1 VTRALLDSRGHRHIA
16 EVAPHPF
23 TTIEPNI
30 GPGWYA
36 SFQDESRD
44 VVNPLHGWCE
54 LKLSGN
60 GPSSSPISES
70 SLARRMLPILVKDV
84 AGLVPGAYK
93 GRGKGNRFLADLC
106 DADVL
111 VHVVDATGQSDQD
124 GNIFHS
130 NDDSKQFSTPSEDA
144 EWIRQELH
152 RWIFHNVKAKWDSV
166 SRKGTKGGMARVL
179 ALFSGYQGPLWNVEL
194 AAKRAH
200 LDFDQVTKWTAQDLH
215 RLVAHYLS
223 IRFPICLALNKVDSL
238 QEVEPTSSSLSD
250 TSTSNNNKVSPNT
263 SIKKSQRSRPT
274 IDIIYQCQHE
284 ARLRGEVAVPVS
296 AKAEFWLQQKLS
308 RKSLPHEESNEYR
321 DEEMRLQRCLS
332 CWGSTGV
339 LEAISEAI
347 KLKPPVLVYPVNDLD
362 SELPIGWT
370 ASMTN
375 ELSSSGGPPPIL
387 RDCLQFK
394 KGSTVDDVFEALKHG
409 ALSHA
414 SIQGDFIRAEGK
426 AVSKVA
432 SSGATNK
439 EPRKHQ
445 LKRETVV
452 DETNAIMRI
461 QTNKKSVW
469 QQSR

>member
-36 SFQDESRD
+36 SFHDEIVD
-44 VVNPLHGWCE
+44 PEQIDIEPLHGWCE
-54 LKLSGN
+54 LKRGQYSSPSL
-60 GPSSSPISES
+60 PSSNDNS
-70 SLARRMLPILVKDV
+70 STEQTYRRMLPILVKDV

-111 VHVVDATGQSDQD
+111 VHVVDATGQSDKD
-124 GNIFHS
+124 GNILHAS
-130 NDDSKQFSTPSEDA
+130 DDSKQLSNPSEDA

-152 RWIFHNVKAKWDSV
+152 RWIFNNVKAKWDSV
-166 SRKGTKGGMARVL
+166 FRKGTKGGMSRVL
-179 ALFSGYQGPLWNVEL
+179 ALFSGYHGPLWNVEL

-200 LDFDQVTKWTAQDLH
+200 LNFDVVTKWTAQDLH

-238 QEVEPTSSSLSD
+238 REMDPSSSNVGNGSGI
-250 TSTSNNNKVSPNT
+250 S
-263 SIKKSQRSRPT
+263 SRLQS
-274 IDIIYQCQHE
+274 IDIIYQCQQE

-296 AKAEFWLQQKLS
+296 ARSEFWLQQKLS
-308 RKSLPHEESNEYR
+308 QKSLPHVESNEYKA
-321 DEEMRLQRCLS
+321 EEQRLQKCLS

-339 LEAISEAI
+339 LEAISEAV
-347 KLKPPVLVYPVNDLD
+347 KLKPPVLVYPVLDLD

-375 ELSSSGGPPPIL
+375 EIVASNGRMPIL

-394 KGSTVDDVFEALKHG
+394 QGSTVDDVFEALKHG

-426 AVSKVA
+426 PIRKVPL
-432 SSGATNK
+432 SSLAHTGK
-439 EPRKHQ
+439 ESRKHQ
-445 LKRETVV
+445 LKRESVV
-452 DETNAIMRI
+452 DETNAILRI

>member
-1 VTRALLDSRGHRHIA
+1 MTRALLDSRGHRHIA

-36 SFQDESRD
+36 SFHDEIED
-44 VVNPLHGWCE
+44 PNQNDIEPLHGWCE
-54 LKLSGN
+54 LKQGSHSSFTSAVLVPQA
-60 GPSSSPISES
+60 PSRQVY
-70 SLARRMLPILVKDV
+70 RRMLPILVKDV

-111 VHVVDATGQSDQD
+111 VHVVDATGQSDKD
-124 GNIFHS
+124 GNILHS
-130 NDDSKQFSTPSEDA
+130 SDDSKQFSNPSEDA

-152 RWIFHNVKAKWDSV
+152 RWIYNNVKAKWESV
-166 SRKGTKGGMARVL
+166 SRKGTKGGMSRVL
-179 ALFSGYQGPLWNVEL
+179 ALFSGYHGPLWNVEL
-194 AAKRAH
+194 AAKRAR
-200 LDFDQVTKWTAQDLH
+200 LNFDFVTKWNAQDLH

-238 QEVEPTSSSLSD
+238 REMD
-250 TSTSNNNKVSPNT
+250 SNPLGSNSNS
-263 SIKKSQRSRPT
+263 
-274 IDIIYQCQHE
+274 IDIIYKCQQE
-284 ARLRGEVAVPVS
+284 AKMRGEVAVPVS
-296 AKAEFWLQQKLS
+296 ARAEFWSQQKLS
-308 RKSLPHEESNEYR
+308 QTNLPHEESNEYKT
-321 DEEMRLQRCLS
+321 EEQRLQKCLS
-332 CWGSTGV
+332 FWGSTGV

-362 SELPIGWT
+362 SELPIGWS

-375 ELSSSGGPPPIL
+375 EITSSNGKLPIL

-394 KGSTVDDVFEALKHG
+394 QGSTVDDVFESLKHG

-426 AVSKVA
+426 PIRKVPP
-432 SSGATNK
+432 SSSLAHAGK
-439 EPRKHQ
+439 ESRKHQ
-445 LKRETVV
+445 LKRETVI
-452 DETNAIMRI
+452 DETNAILRI

>member
-1 VTRALLDSRGHRHIA
+1 M
-16 EVAPHPF
+16 APHPF

-36 SFQDESRD
+36 SFQDEIIDSD
-44 VVNPLHGWCE
+44 HIDIQPLHGWCE
-54 LKLSGN
+54 LKSGQY
-60 GPSSSPISES
+60 SSTNTVGSQY
-70 SLARRMLPILVKDV
+70 RRMLPILVKDV

-111 VHVVDATGQSDQD
+111 VHVVDATGQSDKD
-124 GNIFHS
+124 GNILHDS
-130 NDDSKQFSTPSEDA
+130 DDTKQFSNPSEDA

-152 RWIFHNVKAKWDSV
+152 RWIYNNVKAKWESV
-166 SRKGTKGGMARVL
+166 YRKGNKGGMSRVL
-179 ALFSGYQGPLWNVEL
+179 ALFSGYQGPLWNIEL
-194 AAKRAH
+194 AAKRAC
-200 LDFDQVTKWTAQDLH
+200 LNFDHVTQWSAQDLH

-238 QEVEPTSSSLSD
+238 RSSDLTSC
-250 TSTSNNNKVSPNT
+250 TNNAQTV
-263 SIKKSQRSRPT
+263 
-274 IDIIYQCQHE
+274 DIIFRCQNE
-284 ARLRGEVAVPVS
+284 AKLRGEVAVPVS
-296 AKAEFWLQQKLS
+296 AISEFWLQKKISQKN
-308 RKSLPHEESNEYR
+308 LPHMESNEYKL
-321 DEEMRLQRCLS
+321 EEERLQKCLTL
-332 CWGSTGV
+332 WGSTGV

-347 KLKPPVLVYPVNDLD
+347 RLKPPILVYPVSDLD

-375 ELSSSGGPPPIL
+375 EVLANNGKLPVL

-394 KGSTVDDVFEALKHG
+394 QGSTVDDVFEALKHG

-426 AVSKVA
+426 PIPKITSIIADVS
-432 SSGATNK
+432 NK
-439 EPRKHQ
+439 ELRKHQ
-445 LKRETVV
+445 LKRETVI
-452 DETNAIMRI
+452 DETNSILRL

-469 QQSR
+469 QQK

>member
-36 SFQDESRD
+36 SFHDEIVD
-44 VVNPLHGWCE
+44 ANQIQIEPLHGWCE
-54 LKLSGN
+54 LKQGQY
-60 GPSSSPISES
+60 S
-70 SLARRMLPILVKDV
+70 SLSSGDNNLSQAPTGQAYRRMLPILVKDV

-111 VHVVDATGQSDQD
+111 VHVVDATGQSDKD
-124 GNIFHS
+124 GNILHS
-130 NDDSKQFSTPSEDA
+130 SDDSKQFSNPSEDA

-152 RWIFHNVKAKWDSV
+152 RWIYNNVKAKWDSV
-166 SRKGTKGGMARVL
+166 FRKGTKGGMSRVL
-179 ALFSGYQGPLWNVEL
+179 ALFSGYHGPLWNVEL

-200 LDFDQVTKWTAQDLH
+200 LNFDSVTKWTAQDLH

-238 QEVEPTSSSLSD
+238 REME
-250 TSTSNNNKVSPNT
+250 SNPL
-263 SIKKSQRSRPT
+263 RSNSNG
-274 IDIIYQCQHE
+274 IEIIYKCQQE

-296 AKAEFWLQQKLS
+296 ARAEFWSQQKLS
-308 RKSLPHEESNEYR
+308 QKNLPHVESNEYKT
-321 DEEMRLQRCLS
+321 EEQRLQKCLS
-332 CWGSTGV
+332 SWGSTGV

-347 KLKPPVLVYPVNDLD
+347 KLKPPVLVYPVSDLD

-375 ELSSSGGPPPIL
+375 EISSSNGKLPIL

-394 KGSTVDDVFEALKHG
+394 QGSTVDDVFESLKHG

-426 AVSKVA
+426 PIRKVVPLSSLVHTSKE
-432 SSGATNK
+432 S
-439 EPRKHQ
+439 RKHQ

-452 DETNAIMRI
+452 DETNAILRI

-469 QQSR
+469 QHQQSR

>member
-36 SFQDESRD
+36 SFQDESHD
-44 VVNPLHGWCE
+44 VNNPLHGWCE
-54 LKLSGN
+54 LKQGN
-60 GPSSSPISES
+60 CSPSCSSPSTMEERNGNTSIY
-70 SLARRMLPILVKDV
+70 RRMLPILVKDV

-111 VHVVDATGQSDQD
+111 VHVVDATGQSDKD
-124 GNIFHS
+124 GNILLS

-152 RWIFHNVKAKWDSV
+152 RWIFNNVKAKWDSV
-166 SRKGTKGGMARVL
+166 SRKGTKGGMSRVL

-194 AAKRAH
+194 AAKRGH
-200 LDFDQVTKWTAQDLH
+200 LDFDEVTKWTAQDLH

-238 QEVEPTSSSLSD
+238 QEIDPTVRNSSCD
-250 TSTSNNNKVSPNT
+250 NFN
-263 SIKKSQRSRPT
+263 KSQRSRPT
-274 IDIIYQCQHE
+274 VEIIYQCQHE

-296 AKAEFWLQQKLS
+296 AKAEFWIQQKIS
-308 RKSLPHEESNEYR
+308 KKNLPHEESNEYR
-321 DEEMRLQRCLS
+321 DEELRLQRCLS
-332 CWGSTGV
+332 SWGSTGV

-362 SELPIGWT
+362 SEMPIGWT

-375 ELSSSGGPPPIL
+375 ELSSSGAHPPIL
-387 RDCLQFK
+387 RDCLQLK
-394 KGSTVDDVFEALKHG
+394 QGSTVDDVFEALKHG
-409 ALSHA
+409 ALPHA

-426 AVSKVA
+426 TIVKGPL
-432 SSGATNK
+432 SGTNK

-452 DETNAIMRI
+452 DESNAVIRI